1 MLLDLENSVFDRGFV
16 PNWKA
21 SDAILTIGLPGQF
34 GKPFGSD
41 KLTGKPL

>member
-1 MLLDLENSVFDRGFV
+1 MLLDLEKSVFDRGFV

-34 GKPFGSD
+34 GKTFGSD
-41 KLTGKPL
+41 TFEGKPL